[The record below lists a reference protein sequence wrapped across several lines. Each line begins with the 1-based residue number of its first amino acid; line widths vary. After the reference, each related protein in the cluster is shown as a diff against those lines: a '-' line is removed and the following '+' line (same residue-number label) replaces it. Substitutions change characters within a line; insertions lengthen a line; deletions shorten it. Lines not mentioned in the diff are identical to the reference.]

1 MFTRSSGTFRAGNAE
16 AETVETVWTRSN
28 VLEASVSHNKKE
40 WSDYWTLM
48 KVKPLLFYF
57 EHNFQ
62 GENCRKTTLLN
73 KEFLVFWSNV
83 FLTWATMQKNWFDLE
98 FLRSFQSPKK
108 TTSRFGYSV
117 VVHGC
122 LYICGLAVDWW
133 TVRRAANHWLLFLGL
148 APTTLKWINS

>member
-16 AETVETVWTRSN
+16 AETVQTVWTRSN

-83 FLTWATMQKNWFDLE
+83 FLTWATMQKKLVWSWVSE
-98 FLRSFQSPKK
+98 VIPESKKKYFQVWVQCSC
-108 TTSRFGYSV
+108 TWLFVYM
-117 VVHGC
+117 
-122 LYICGLAVDWW
+122 W
-133 TVRRAANHWLLFLGL
+133 TGELSGELLFLGL
-148 APTTLKWINS
+148 APTTLK

>member
-83 FLTWATMQKNWFDLE
+83 FLTWATMQKKLVW
-98 FLRSFQSPKK
+98 SWV
-108 TTSRFGYSV
+108 SV
-117 VVHGC
+117 VIPESKKKNYFQVWVQC
-122 LYICGLAVDWW
+122 SCTWLFVYMWPCSGLVNCQESSQSLVVVFRISSD
-133 TVRRAANHWLLFLGL
+133 N
-148 APTTLKWINS
+148 PEKD